1 MVVLADDATRA
12 HAELISSLE
21 DLKSVLNLTGSL
33 LHLLAK
39 VANDLPPYQCA
50 DVNALTTLHSIL
62 FEQSEAL
69 MACTDAVWQAARALP
84 HAKGG
89 AV

>member
-1 MVVLADDATRA
+1 MTRFDRGATRA

-21 DLKSVLNLTGSL
+21 DLESVLSLTGSL

-39 VANDLPPYQCA
+39 VSNDLPPHQCA

-62 FEQSEAL
+62 FQQGEAL
-69 MACTDAVWQAARALP
+69 SARAEAVLRAAHALP
-84 HAKGG
+84 SAKGG